1 MLTTGYTP
9 IFQVLKDSKDITA
22 QLQDRLV
29 EVKTTQTETSEVGQV
44 EFIFDDRDWAL
55 ALPQI
60 EDQITFLMGY
70 KETGLTSFGDFDI
83 DEVHLFGPPRSI
95 KVIAHAVSQSSTL
108 RLRTIKSYSDT
119 TVGAVINDIAS
130 QAGITANIDPS
141 IAAIKLP
148 TFNQNNQSG
157 FHIID
162 QLARTYGGSA
172 IYLNRRVTIVK
183 RGQATTMSG
192 GDAGQIY
199 LTPEDFGEWDIWI
212 QARAAYSG
220 VQAAWF
226 DKDNVVRKFEVAQ
239 TAPSRLSDF
248 PLIGSEFSNPKAFHT
263 LPGMFN
269 TQEQAQA
276 AAQAQ
281 LRLFEQLRAQATIA
295 LAKGDPTV
303 RVHMG
308 LNISGM
314 RSAIDGDYLIENVT
328 HTYKKSTGIVT
339 NIEARTLAAS

>member
-9 IFQVLKDSKDITA
+9 IFQVLKDGKDITA

-29 EVKTTQTETSEVGQV
+29 EVKAMQTETSEVGQV
-44 EFIFDDRDWAL
+44 EFVFDDRDWAL
-55 ALPQI
+55 ALPQKD
-60 EDQITFLMGY
+60 DQITFLMGY

-95 KVIAHAVSQSSTL
+95 KVVAHAVSQSSEL
-108 RLRTIKSYSDT
+108 RIRTIKTYTDT
-119 TVGAVINDIAS
+119 TVGDVIKDIAS
-130 QAGITANIDPS
+130 QAGLTANIDSS
-141 IAAIKLP
+141 IASIKLP

-162 QLARTYGGSA
+162 QLARTYGGA
-172 IYLNRRVTIVK
+172 TIYMNRMVTIVK
-183 RGQATTMSG
+183 RGQASTVSG
-192 GDAGQIY
+192 GDAGMVY
-199 LTPEDFGEWDIWI
+199 LTPEDFGEWDVWI
-212 QARAAYSG
+212 QSRAAYSG

-226 DKDNVVRKFEVAQ
+226 DKDNVIRKFEVAQ

-263 LPGMFN
+263 LPGMFS

-281 LRLFEQLRAQATIA
+281 LRLFEQLRAQATIT
-295 LAKGDPTV
+295 LAKGDPTI

-308 LNISGM
+308 LNITGM
-314 RSAIDGDYLIENVT
+314 RDAIDGDYLIETVT
-328 HTYKKSTGIVT
+328 HSYKKSTGIVT
-339 NIEARTLAAS
+339 SIEARTMATG